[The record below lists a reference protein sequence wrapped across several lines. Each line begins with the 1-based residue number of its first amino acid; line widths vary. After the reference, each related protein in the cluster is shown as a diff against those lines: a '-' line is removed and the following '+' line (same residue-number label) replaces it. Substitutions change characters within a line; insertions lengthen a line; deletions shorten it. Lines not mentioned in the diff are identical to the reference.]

1 MVCIFGRPFFLIA
14 LAVIGYLYASRLT
27 SRYRIN
33 PLNASVTKGIFS
45 QSTQTA
51 PLNRVTNSELRR
63 PFAKR
68 FLVLADLMIDTLSD
82 RNTDDRDGAWRCKA
96 I

>member
-1 MVCIFGRPFFLIA
+1 
-14 LAVIGYLYASRLT
+14 
-27 SRYRIN
+27 
-33 PLNASVTKGIFS
+33 
-45 QSTQTA
+45 
-51 PLNRVTNSELRR
+51 VTNSELRR

-68 FLVLADLMIDTLSD
+68 FLVLADLMIDILSD